1 MEKLHPGDKFRVGIT
16 RDVLSPLGEPV
27 FGRDALKVLDHPNIE
42 WEYLP
47 DAVPVLTPEYA
58 SRYDAICMFGS
69 RCARET
75 VSGPNRRLKLI
86 ARFGVGYDTVDVPAI
101 TEQGILLTIA
111 PDGVRRPVASSVM
124 AFMLH
129 MAHRLDTKDRLV
141 RDGRWQDKGDFLGY
155 GLTGKKLG
163 VIGVGNIGM
172 EVFRLA
178 RPWGMLHLGC
188 DPNVP
193 QSAMDAVGAKKV
205 DLDTLLREADVV
217 SVNCLLDDK
226 TRHLIGARE
235 FGLMKPTALFINT
248 ARGPVVNEAALTD
261 ALRSKRIRAGAI
273 DVFEQEPTPVDNPLL
288 KLDNL
293 LVAPHAVCHT
303 DECMRL
309 LGESAF
315 GSAVELANGRRP
327 GHIVNPQALSHSSW
341 GGKWHA

>member
-1 MEKLHPGDKFRVGIT
+1 
-16 RDVLSPLGEPV
+16 
-27 FGRDALKVLDHPNIE
+27 
-42 WEYLP
+42 
-47 DAVPVLTPEYA
+47 
-58 SRYDAICMFGS
+58 
-69 RCARET
+69 
-75 VSGPNRRLKLI
+75 
-86 ARFGVGYDTVDVPAI
+86 VGYDNVDVPAI
-101 TEQGILLTIA
+101 TEQGIMLTIA

-124 AFMLH
+124 AFLLH

-141 RDGRWQDKGDFLGY
+141 RDGRWKDKGDFLGF

-178 RPWGMLHLGC
+178 RPWGMVHLGC

-193 QSAMDAVGAKKV
+193 QSAMDEVGAKKV
-205 DLDTLLREADVV
+205 DLDMLLREADVV

-226 TRHLIGARE
+226 THHLIGARE
-235 FGLMKPTALFINT
+235 FGLMKPTAFFINT
-248 ARGPVVNEAALTD
+248 ARGPVVDEAALTET
-261 ALRSKRIRAGAI
+261 LRGKRIRAAAI

-315 GSAVELANGRRP
+315 ASAVELANGRRP
-327 GHIVNPQALSHSSW
+327 KHIVNPQALSHSSW